1 MIWDQLTSPQLAAFD
16 RKAVVLLPLAATE
29 QHGPHLPLA
38 TDRLIAQA
46 ICHTASQQRPDR
58 TLILPCPPVGV
69 SAHHRA
75 FPGTLSVQHSTLIH
89 YARDMIDCVIAD
101 GFDRIFILNAHG
113 GNQALGGVLQ
123 EQLGQHYSHATV
135 VFTSWWRLAGEGL
148 LPLNETGPGG
158 VGHAC
163 EFETSL
169 MLHLHPELVQQDK
182 IEKGQ
187 NTPTFDW
194 AEADMLRSSSA
205 SLYRAMDAMTP
216 NGIFG
221 DPTQAT
227 AVKGKAILD
236 VVTAALLRIIDDLY
250 SGKIVKGQL

>member
-1 MIWDQLTSPQLAAFD
+1 MIWDQLTSPQLASLD
-16 RKAVVLLPLAATE
+16 RRAVVLLPLAATE

-46 ICHTASQQRPDR
+46 ISHTTSQQRPDKV
-58 TLILPCPPVGV
+58 LVLPCPPVGY
-69 SAHHRA
+69 SQHHRA
-75 FPGTLSVQHSTLIH
+75 FAGTLSVAHDTLIR
-89 YARDMIDCVIAD
+89 YAHEMIDGVVAD
-101 GFDRIFILNAHG
+101 GFDRILMLNAHG

-123 EQLGQHYSHATV
+123 EQLGEQYPNAMF
-135 VFTSWWRLAGEGL
+135 VFTSWWRLAADEL

-169 MLHLHPELVQQDK
+169 MLHLHPELVRPDK
-182 IEKGQ
+182 IEKGG

-194 AEADMLRSSSA
+194 AASDMLRAGRA
-205 SLYRAMDAMTP
+205 SLYRSMRTMTP

-221 DPTQAT
+221 DPTGAT
-227 AVKGKAILD
+227 AEKGRAILD
-236 VVTAALLRIIDDLY
+236 TVTAALVRLIDDLY
-250 SGKIVKGQL
+250 DHKIMKG